1 VLLQQPVAGTV
12 IGTHLAILAPVLGM
26 LVLPVALAVSLVGLV
41 IGISGHFVALP
52 AGFSGP
58 LAGLVGTEPLVLDPG
73 IRQKTTAAMG
83 TADGTVHGFLLREA
97 TTLAKRPQRGRI
109 RTTTKAD
116 AEGKAGNRDEIS
128 GEEKPRGRFS
138 ERCPWFTFSPVILAH
153 ILGSWPLFVKRE
165 IRRKSASLN
174 LTVSTGLIS
183 CVNIANTT

>member
-1 VLLQQPVAGTV
+1 LVSVLLQKPVAFTV
-12 IGTHLAILAPVLGM
+12 IGARLTILAPVLGM
-26 LVLPVALAVSLVGLV
+26 LVLPASLAISLVGPV

-58 LAGLVGTEPLVLDPG
+58 LAGLVGTEPLALDPG

-83 TADGTVHGFLLREA
+83 TSDGAVHGFLLSEA
-97 TTLAKRPQRGRI
+97 TNLAKRPQIGRI

-116 AEGKAGNRDEIS
+116 AEGKAGNRDETR

-153 ILGSWPLFVKRE
+153 ILAGDNTSW
-165 IRRKSASLN
+165 
-174 LTVSTGLIS
+174 
-183 CVNIANTT
+183 